1 MTKKDLNY
9 IAAVEKAIA
18 GKYGK
23 ETIQNPKN
31 NWDEIKEK
39 EYLQQI
45 KELAE
50 KERKRNEAD
59 EKVNVNGVLVSKTLL
74 NKEPG
79 GSCPVCE
86 KYLFSAKDDI
96 CIVKYDCC
104 YQCYIK
110 WVDFREERWME
121 GWRPNES

>member
-39 EYLQQI
+39 EYDQQI

-59 EKVNVNGVLVSKTLL
+59 EKVNVNGVLVTKRK
-74 NKEPG
+74 N
-79 GSCPVCE
+79 
-86 KYLFSAKDDI
+86 YLIKSPAVPAQFVKSI
-96 CIVKYDCC
+96 CLVQKMIFVSSNM
-104 YQCYIK
+104 IAAI
-110 WVDFREERWME
+110 
-121 GWRPNES
+121 NAT